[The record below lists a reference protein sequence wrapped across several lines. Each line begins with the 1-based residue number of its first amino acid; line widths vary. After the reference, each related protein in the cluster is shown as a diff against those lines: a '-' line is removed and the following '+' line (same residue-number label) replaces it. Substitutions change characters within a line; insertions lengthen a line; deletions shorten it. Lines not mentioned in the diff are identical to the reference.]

1 MLIPLNASSNL
12 SDIIAP
18 AFASAPS
25 LKPCNPIGNAPTVAS
40 AALVKPSA
48 IASSTL
54 NADLTAPSKSFAPA

>member
-1 MLIPLNASSNL
+1 MIPLNASSNL

-25 LKPCNPIGNAPTVAS
+25 LKPCSPIGNAPTVAS
-40 AALVKPSA
+40 AAFVKPSA

-54 NADLTAPSKSFAPA
+54 NADRIAPSKSPAPT